1 MMKKRNSEKI
11 GIGRL
16 IIFSLVFLLS
26 FASFSAVAHADARQD
41 LPLEMLETPTGISD
55 LLARFSRLEYSM
67 TLENV
72 DGESDEIIM
81 EYSYLGPETVRGRDA
96 DRVSFALMV
105 DDEMLPVE
113 FWVSEG
119 ELLQMEIE
127 GEVIPL
133 QFIGFLAEEM
143 IESIFMPFFM
153 FEDLDVYDEDVLI
166 SDVENFDYRLGELDV
181 IMYEFTV
188 EDVEGEGSGTMRL
201 AAYED
206 FLLIAGYDITA
217 EEGIFKFALEEIE
230 LR

>member
-1 MMKKRNSEKI
+1 MKYQKLELRFSAKTF
-11 GIGRL
+11 L
-16 IIFSLVFLLS
+16 IIALSLMMIFALQPPVLLAGS
-26 FASFSAVAHADARQD
+26 RAD

-67 TLENV
+67 TLEEV

-81 EYSYLGPETVRGRDA
+81 EYRYLGPETVRGRDA
-96 DRVSFALMV
+96 DRVSFALKV
-105 DDEMLPVE
+105 DDELLPVE

-119 ELLQMEIE
+119 ELLQIEIE

-153 FEDLDVYDEDVLI
+153 FEDLDVYDEDVII
-166 SDVENFDYRLGELDV
+166 SDVESFDYRLGELDV

-206 FLLIAGYDITA
+206 FLLIAGYEITA
-217 EEGIFKFALEEIE
+217 EDGIFKFALEEIE